1 MPPAQPRKPDVSAA
15 AKERNEYIPS
25 FISKKPFYAV
35 DDTGTDT
42 DYLEHQ
48 RIQKQEADAK
58 WYDRGRKTAPA
69 ATKYRKGACENCGA
83 MGHKKKDCLS
93 RPRKVTAKYSG
104 KNIEADEIVQ
114 DVGSLG
120 WDAKRDRWNGFD
132 AEAYQE
138 VVEEYNELEQLKK
151 QMKASKDEDGPLGED
166 DAEDEGDKYD
176 AETDMGRKQATSTR
190 NLRLREDT
198 AKYLI
203 NLDLDS
209 AKYDPKT
216 RSMVDSG
223 AAEDESSKLVAEEG
237 FMKASGDAA
246 EFERAQRYAWETQE
260 RGDKNKIHLQANPTE
275 GEFLRKKELQE
286 AEAMEA
292 ARRKALLDKYG
303 AQETFTNE
311 AIKKLAVTENEEY
324 AEYDERGLVKGAP
337 KVKAKSKYPED
348 VMNGNHTSV
357 WGSWWKNFKWGYAC
371 CHSTIK
377 NSYCVGES
385 GKAAYEEAERL
396 KSGDMEEVPKEIAWR
411 EEERLE
417 EYVPNAVESD
427 QKAPPHKKRTL
438 QEMTSG
444 VDESEMEEYRRKRT
458 MAADPMAAYL
468 GKNEAEHG
476 AGSLKFGRHVRYL
489 SPTPASTSRSPSSP
503 TASLPIWTLGA
514 FLRAVCSSHR
524 LSTAQ
529 VRRPFAAASF
539 ASSTTM
545 ALYGSSRNVDLGKQ
559 ESDLA
564 INIRKATSI
573 DETAPKRKHVR
584 SCIVYTWDHKNS
596 GSFWQGMKVQ
606 PILADEVQTFK
617 ALITIHKVLQEGHPV
632 VLKEAQA
639 HINWLESLTRGVAG
653 GEGLRGYGPLISEYI
668 FYLLAKLAFHRQH
681 PEFNGTFE
689 YEEYISLKSINDPN
703 EGYETISD
711 LMTLQDQIDAFQKL
725 IFSHF
730 RSGTN
735 NECRISALVPLVQE
749 SYGIYKFITSML
761 RAMHTTLGDDEA
773 LSPLRGRYDAQH
785 YRLVKFYYECSN
797 LRYLTSLITVPKLPQ
812 DPPNL
817 LSEDDEGRP
826 ALPARPR
833 VTEEPTVPAPA
844 PRAPSVDP
852 EPINEFWKD
861 NQRRQQEEYEAEQRR
876 LQQQWENAQRQQQ
889 EAALQAQRDFDEQ
902 QRMQQEQQRLAQE
915 QLLRDQYQQQTQGR
929 LAELEQE
936 NLNARAQYE
945 RDQLMLQQYD
955 ARMKA
960 LEGEI
965 NQMNGNFQ
973 QQMGSRDDQI
983 RALQEQLNTWRSKY
997 ESLAKLY
1004 SQLRHEHLQ
1013 LLQKFKTVQL
1023 KANSAQEAIDAREK
1037 LSRELKTK
1045 NLELA
1050 DMIRERDR
1058 AMLDKDRNTGGH
1070 RDEIEKLKRELRFAL
1085 EKADNAERGKGNEL
1099 SNLLSRHNREIADLE
1114 EALRSKTR
1122 ALDDM
1127 QMKYREGDSDLERQL
1142 REKEEELEI
1151 FRAGMDQTL
1160 LELNELKLSQNANDS
1175 AIDGHLDSLIQDSL
1189 QKIHEIIDSVLQSG
1203 VQRVDDALYELDSSM
1218 QAGNQNASGPFVL
1231 SQIEKASTCAME
1243 FATAFNGFI
1252 ADGPN
1257 ATYPELIKTI
1267 NSFSGAIADVLTNTK
1282 GLTRFAS
1289 DENKADQLINAARVS
1304 ATATVKFFRNVQ
1316 SVRIYDLDVE
1326 QKFNVVLNNNTEV
1339 LRNLQSLSKLADA
1352 FAPKSKITS
1361 SSGDLGDLVD
1371 NEMTKAANAIDAAA
1385 ERLAKLMKKPRD
1397 QYSTYELKIHD
1408 SILEAAIAVTNAIAQ
1423 LIKAATASQQEIVRE
1438 GRGTMTRTAFYK
1450 KHNRWTEG
1458 LISAAK
1464 AVAASTNTLIETAD
1478 GVISNHK
1485 SPEQLIVASNDV
1497 AASTAQLVAASRVK
1511 ASFMSKSQ
1519 DRLETASKAVT
1530 GACRALVRQVQ
1541 SIIAQKNKD
1550 ENDSVDY
1557 TKLSDHEF
1565 KVRQMEQQVEI
1576 LQLENSLSQARSR
1589 LGEMRKLSYL
1599 EE

>member
-35 DDTGTDT
+35 DDNGEDG

-48 RIQKQEADAK
+48 RLQKQEQDSK
-58 WYDRGRKTAPA
+58 WYDRGKKIGPA

-83 MGHKKKDCLS
+83 MTHKKKDCLS
-93 RPRKVTAKYSG
+93 RPRKTGARFTG
-104 KNIEADEIVQ
+104 KNIEADEAVQ
-114 DVGSLG
+114 DVQLG
-120 WDAKRDRWNGFD
+120 WDAKRDRWNGYD
-132 AEAYQE
+132 AANFTE
-138 VVEEYNELEQLKK
+138 VIEEYSELEEMRKK
-151 QMKASKDEDGPLGED
+151 AKEAAKGDEKSED
-166 DAEDEGDKYD
+166 EEEDEGDRYD

-198 AKYLI
+198 AKYLL

-216 RSMVDSG
+216 RSMVDTG
-223 AAEDESSKLVAEEG
+223 ATADNAAALVAEEG

-260 RGDKNKIHLQANPTE
+260 RGDRNKVHLQANPTS
-275 GEFLRKKELQE
+275 GELMRKKDLKE
-286 AEAMEA
+286 ADETKA
-292 ARRKALLDKYG
+292 AKKKALMDKYG
-303 AQETFTNE
+303 GQDRFNDDTLRRAG
-311 AIKKLAVTENEEY
+311 VTENERY
-324 AEYDERGLVKGAP
+324 VEYDERGLIKGAP

-348 VMNGNHTSV
+348 VLIHNHTSV
-357 WGSWWKNFKWGYAC
+357 WGSWWASFQWGYAC
-371 CHSTIK
+371 CHSTVK
-377 NSYCVGES
+377 NSYCTGS
-385 GKAAYEEAERL
+385 AGKEAFEAAERMRL
-396 KSGDMEEVPKEIAWR
+396 GADVPDVDEVPKAMAQIEDAA
-411 EEERLE
+411 LE
-417 EYVPNAVESD
+417 KHVPNATEKD
-427 QKAPPHKKRTL
+427 DKASRDDKRKRTL
-438 QEMTSG
+438 EEMRDAYPIVSPDQG
-444 VDESEMEEYRRKRT
+444 N
-458 MAADPMAAYL
+458 DPD
-468 GKNEAEHG
+468 G
-476 AGSLKFGRHVRYL
+476 FCFL
-489 SPTPASTSRSPSSP
+489 SPLSVAIVPPALLAYRLSARLPTCVHRERPCLCHSWPSAAPTVTPCRST
-503 TASLPIWTLGA
+503 AG
-514 FLRAVCSSHR
+514 LRAMWTWEKFR
-524 LSTAQ
+524 
-529 VRRPFAAASF
+529 
-539 ASSTTM
+539 
-545 ALYGSSRNVDLGKQ
+545 Q
-559 ESDLA
+559 EQDLA

-573 DETAPKRKHVR
+573 EETAPKRKHVR
-584 SCIVYTWDHKNS
+584 SCIVYTWDHKSS

-606 PILADEVQTFK
+606 PIMADEVQTFK
-617 ALITIHKVLQEGHPV
+617 ALITVHKVLQEGHPT
-632 VLKEAQA
+632 VLREAQA
-639 HINWLESLTRGVAG
+639 NIQWLDSLQRGTG
-653 GEGLRGYGPLISEYI
+653 GGDGLKGYGRLITEYVY
-668 FYLLAKLAFHRQH
+668 YLQAKLAFHRQH

-711 LMTLQDQIDAFQKL
+711 LMTLQDQIDQFQKL

-730 RSGTN
+730 RSANN

-749 SYGIYKFITSML
+749 SYGIYKFVTSML

-817 LSEDDEGRP
+817 LSEDETAP

-833 VTEEPTVPAPA
+833 VAEDTAP
-844 PRAPSVDP
+844 PRAQSVDP
-852 EPINEFWKD
+852 EPINEFWKND
-861 NQRRQQEEYEAEQRR
+861 QKRQQEEYEAEQRR
-876 LQQQWENAQRQQQ
+876 LQEQWEASQRQQQ
-889 EAALQAQRDFDEQ
+889 EAQMRAQQDFEEQ
-902 QRMQQEQQRLAQE
+902 QRLQAEQARLAQE
-915 QLLRDQYQQQTQGR
+915 QLLREQYQQQTQGR
-929 LAELEQE
+929 LADLERE

-955 ARMKA
+955 QRMKA

-965 NQMNGNFQ
+965 QHMNLNFQ

-983 RALQEQLNTWRSKY
+983 KALQEQLNTWRSKY

-1013 LLQKFKTVQL
+1013 LLQKFKSVQL
-1023 KANSAQEAIDAREK
+1023 KANSAQEAIDARDK
-1037 LSRELKTK
+1037 LQRELKTK

-1058 AMLDKDRNTGGH
+1058 ALLDKDRSSGGH
-1070 RDEIEKLKRELRFAL
+1070 KDELEKLKRELRFAL
-1085 EKADNAERGKGNEL
+1085 ERAENAERGKGSEL
-1099 SNLLSRHNREIADLE
+1099 SAMLSRHNREIADLE
-1114 EALRSKTR
+1114 EALRNKTR
-1122 ALDDM
+1122 ALEDF

-1160 LELNELKLSQNANDS
+1160 LELNDLKLNQNANDNVL
-1175 AIDGHLDSLIQDSL
+1175 DGHLDELITQSLS
-1189 QKIHEIIDSVLQSG
+1189 KINDIIDSVLQSG

-1218 QAGNQNASGPFVL
+1218 HAGNQNASGAFVL
-1231 SQIEKASTCAME
+1231 SQIEKASTCAMD

-1257 ATYPELIKTI
+1257 ATHADVIKAV
-1267 NSFSGAIADVLTNTK
+1267 NAFAGAIGDVLSDTK

-1289 DENKADQLINAARVS
+1289 DDNKADALVNAARQS

-1316 SVRIYDLDVE
+1316 SVRLYDLDADG
-1326 QKFNVVLNNNTEV
+1326 KFNVVVNNNAEV

-1352 FAPKSKITS
+1352 FAPKSKITNA
-1361 SSGDLGDLVD
+1361 SGDLGELVED
-1371 NEMTKAANAIDAAA
+1371 ELTKAANAIDAAV
-1385 ERLAKLMKKPRD
+1385 ERLSKLKNKPRD
-1397 QYSTYELKIHD
+1397 QFSTYELKIHD
-1408 SILEAAIAVTNAIAQ
+1408 SILDAAIAVTNAIAQ
-1423 LIKAATASQQEIVRE
+1423 LIKAATESQKEIVRE
-1438 GRGTMTRTAFYK
+1438 GRGSMTRTQFYK

-1464 AVAASTNTLIETAD
+1464 AVASSTNTLIETAD
-1478 GVISNHK
+1478 GVISGRN

-1511 ASFMSKSQ
+1511 ASFMSKTQ

-1530 GACRALVRQVQ
+1530 SACRSLVRQVQ
-1541 SIIAQKNKD
+1541 DIIAQKNKD
-1550 ENDSVDY
+1550 EGESVDY

-1576 LQLENSLSQARSR
+1576 LQLENSLAQARSR